1 MPSSYISPR
10 LVFGWDALDELNNI
24 RGTRVALVSDPVMR
38 ELGILANIEQRLAR
52 NETRVVG
59 CINREPYITDVE
71 PIIHALLDMEP
82 HVIVAL
88 GGGSVMDAAKAAWTF
103 YENPSMDWQT
113 AFSFNGIA
121 ETPRRAQFIAI
132 PTTSGTGSEVSRVA
146 VLIDPQTRMK
156 RLVMSPYIVPTLAV
170 LDPTLRLTM
179 PPALTAHSA
188 FDALTHAIEALVTRA
203 TNELARANALHA
215 IRLIFDALPA
225 AYVSGEHAAREKM
238 HLAATLASL
247 AVSNSMAGLAHGMDQ
262 IGPLFGVPHGLV
274 CAILLP
280 YTMAFNLLGACA
292 AYAEMGAAIGVP
304 QCGTCDRGAEF
315 LRRVIGLEHAL
326 NLPTSFHKLGV
337 HERDYFG
344 AMDTLIAATLDS
356 RSTQLGLRVP
366 TADQAYDLFERA
378 YWGHLPEWVS

>member
-1 MPSSYISPR
+1 MPSYISPR
-10 LVFGWDALDELNNI
+10 LVFGWDALDELNKI
-24 RGTRVALVSDPVMR
+24 KETRIALVSDPVMR
-38 ELGILANIEQRLAR
+38 DLGILADVEQRLAR

-59 CINREPYITDVE
+59 CVNREPYFTGVE
-71 PIIHALLDMEP
+71 SIIHALLEMEP
-82 HVIVAL
+82 DVIVAL
-88 GGGSVMDAAKAAWTF
+88 GGGSVMDAAKAAWAF
-103 YENPSMDWQT
+103 YENPALDWQT
-113 AFSFNGIA
+113 ALMFNGIP
-121 ETPRRAQFIAI
+121 EPPRRAELIAI

-156 RLVMSPYIVPTLAV
+156 RLVMSPHIVPTLAL
-170 LDPTLRLTM
+170 LDPTLTLTM

-203 TNELARANALHA
+203 TNELVRANALHA

-225 AYVSGEHAAREKM
+225 AYASGERTAREKM

-262 IGPLFGVPHGLV
+262 VGPLFGVPHGLV

-280 YTMAFNLLGACA
+280 YTMAFNLLSVCA

-315 LRRVIGLEHAL
+315 LRRVIGLERAV
-326 NLPTSFHKLGV
+326 NLPISFHEIGI
-337 HERDYFG
+337 HEREYFG
-344 AMDTLIAATLDS
+344 AMELLIAATLDS
-356 RSTQLGLRVP
+356 RSTQLGPRLP

-378 YWGHLPEWVS
+378 YWGHLPEWVA